1 MGKRVIVWYP
11 ESKDSMSTQYP
22 RKIEHYVLATTEIE
36 PEINELRTHDIS
48 TPKTPNNSISTES
61 RGSRH
66 LSYQDKN
73 ALMSFLDT
81 NVYVRSDL
89 MVHNNWTV

>member
-22 RKIEHYVLATTEIE
+22 HKIEHYVLTTTEIE
-36 PEINELRTHDIS
+36 PEINEIRTPDIS
-48 TPKTPNNSISTES
+48 TPNNSIPNES

-81 NVYVRSDL
+81 NVDVRSDL
-89 MVHNNWTV
+89 MVHDNWTV